1 MECLSTIPLERPI
14 PPCPSKTSGKFIA
27 QINKLSI
34 KIKSPQHF
42 LLFTFFPR
50 ATSSSSS
57 SLEVDEINHQLRD
70 CALNGGTNTAVGIVV
85 DNLVVRWPPLRDLS
99 SLGHFPISPKKNRI
113 RQQWQSQISVSL
125 SFELFLSPSI
135 VIFLRGIGHRD
146 FVEIIHS
153 IPPLVLSTKN
163 LLENKTYASMDGIG
177 FIFCLDFFSVFVCL
191 PSELT

>member
-1 MECLSTIPLERPI
+1 MESLSTIPLERPI

-57 SLEVDEINHQLRD
+57 SLEVDEINHQLCD

-85 DNLVVRWPPLRDLS
+85 DNLVVRWPAPFGICRRWD
-99 SLGHFPISPKKNRI
+99 ISPQAPKKNRI
-113 RQQWQSQISVSL
+113 RRQWQSQITVSL
-125 SFELFLSPSI
+125 RFEFFYPPPS
-135 VIFLRGIGHRD
+135 L
-146 FVEIIHS
+146 
-153 IPPLVLSTKN
+153 
-163 LLENKTYASMDGIG
+163 
-177 FIFCLDFFSVFVCL
+177 FFSGG
-191 PSELT
+191 